1 MLVDEQPRDVDAR
14 QDVVD
19 GADSNRQ
26 RGDFV
31 VAQRNPSLDLGAYLV
46 HGPRRAVD
54 QQVLLEEGRIVL
66 DGQAHHVDD
75 VGQGVEGL
83 RAGRQAQRR
92 ERAVHVR
99 GDAIA
104 KRAGH
109 R

>member
-1 MLVDEQPRDVDAR
+1 M
-14 QDVVD
+14 
-19 GADSNRQ
+19 
-26 RGDFV
+26 

-83 RAGRQAQRR
+83 ALGDRRSAANAPCMCVAMRSRRRWSSVAVGCWDESACCGGKLAG
-92 ERAVHVR
+92 V
-99 GDAIA
+99 
-104 KRAGH
+104 GH
-109 R
+109 FPPR